1 MSFDVVEQIVKAV
14 LYEGYVLYPYRASAI
29 KNRRRWTFGG
39 LYPPSFAEAQTG
51 ADASSIQAECL
62 LIGSRPRIEIGVRF
76 LHLFNRDVG
85 RLKSPLQDP
94 AAGAPLDYTV
104 VDSMEIG
111 GQTIYTWQEAIE
123 REVHVVFDELEV
135 PGGPGSRRLQQTFDF
150 PADRETELIGD
161 PDGDVRSVIVRKQEA
176 IQGAIEIAA
185 RRAGED
191 VFKLTVTVRN
201 ETPLDAAEADTRDA
215 ALARTM
221 ASTHIVLHAADG
233 QFISLTDPPDSL
245 RPLVAE
251 CQNVGL
257 WPVLVGDPKC
267 RDFMLASPI
276 ILYDFPQIAA
286 ESPGE
291 LFDATEIDE
300 ILTLRIQT
308 LTDDEKRQ
316 SRDLD
321 ERARA
326 ILERTESL
334 PPEHL
339 AKLHGAIRELRP
351 LQNR

>member
-1 MSFDVVEQIVKAV
+1 MSFDAVEQIVKAV

-39 LYPPSFAEAQTG
+39 LYPPAYAEAQTG

-62 LIGSRPRIEIGVRF
+62 IIGSRPRVEIGVRF
-76 LHLFNRDVG
+76 LHLFNREVG
-85 RLKSPLQDP
+85 RLKSPLHDP
-94 AAGAPLDYTV
+94 APGAPLDYTV
-104 VDSMEIG
+104 VDSLEIG
-111 GQTIYTWQEAIE
+111 GQTFYTWQEAIE
-123 REVHVVFDELEV
+123 REVRGAIDEVEG
-135 PGGPGSRRLQQTFDF
+135 PGGGESRRLQKTFDF
-150 PADRETELIGD
+150 PADREAELIAD
-161 PDGDVRSVIVRKQEA
+161 PDGDVRSVIIRKQEA
-176 IQGAIEIAA
+176 IQGAIEIVT
-185 RRAGED
+185 RRAGDD
-191 VFKLTVTVRN
+191 VFKLTVKVRN
-201 ETPLDAAEADTRDA
+201 ETPLDAAGADTRDA
-215 ALARTM
+215 VLERSM
-221 ASTHIVLHAADG
+221 ASTHIVLHATDG

-245 RPLVAE
+245 RPLVAD

-257 WPVLVGDPKC
+257 WPVLVGDPKR
-267 RDFMLASPI
+267 RDFLLASPI

-326 ILERTESL
+326 ILDRTESL